1 MSSSI
6 IVGLDGS
13 EASNRAAD
21 AGAEAARNHELKLV
35 LACIVPWSP
44 YSINTAEDNER
55 RSVEKAREVAAAQER
70 VLDPVLARLSADGGI
85 KVEGVIRHGHPA
97 ETLVNLAGEY
107 DAAWI
112 TVGGVGQSRVRTLLF
127 GSTPGSLIQ
136 LSPVPVLVV
145 P

>member
-6 IVGLDGS
+6 LVGLDGS
-13 EASNRAAD
+13 EASDRAAD
-21 AGAEAARNHELKLV
+21 AAAEAARRHGLKLV
-35 LACIVPWSP
+35 LACVVPWSP

-55 RSVEKAREVAAAQER
+55 RSVEKAREVAAAEER
-70 VLDPVLARLSADGGI
+70 VLDPVRTRLAAEGGLE
-85 KVEGVIRHGHPA
+85 VDTVVRHGHPA
-97 ETLVNLAGEY
+97 ETLAGLAHEY

-112 TVGGVGQSRVRTLLF
+112 TVGRVGQSRVRTLLF

-136 LSPVPVLVV
+136 LSAVPVLVV